1 MTPRTGIPGIL
12 CILALLLLAT
22 ATPARAET
30 RVALVIGNSAYEHT
44 ARLANPRNDAV
55 AMASTLRRLGFDVV
69 DGYDLGI
76 EALRELL
83 AGFG

>member
-1 MTPRTGIPGIL
+1 MRMTW
-12 CILALLLLAT
+12 LALLCLWIPLT
-22 ATPARAET
+22 VTPARAET